1 MPRTMFHVAAIVAAL
16 VVGAPHAA
24 FAQSPKPLKLT
35 LNFLAGGP
43 QAGFLYAKSLG
54 LYETAGIDLTIE
66 EGRGSATT
74 AQMVAT
80 GQTDLGI
87 ADAPA
92 AIQLRA
98 KGAPVKVVAPILQ
111 TNGFAIM
118 ALEETGIRKPA
129 DLVGKRL
136 ALQQGTAQATLLDA
150 ILAANKIDPKQV
162 QIVSI
167 DPSAF
172 VGTLIEKK
180 VDAILGGA
188 DFQAVQLRD
197 RGFKITEMMYR
208 DVGVPTV
215 GLSVVARDDKIASDA
230 DLLKRFIAV
239 SLEGWELARKNP
251 AAASEAVSKMYPA
264 ASKEQVQK
272 QLDVALR
279 LICAPGAKSLAR
291 VPDANWTTTYQLM
304 TQYLQLPTTKPIG
317 DYYTND
323 LLPANAPACT

>member
-1 MPRTMFHVAAIVAAL
+1 MPRIVRAAAIVAAL
-16 VVGAPHAA
+16 IVGV
-24 FAQSPKPLKLT
+24 AQAQAPKPLKLT

-43 QAGFLYAKSLG
+43 QAGILYAKSLG
-54 LYETAGIDLTIE
+54 LYEKAGIDLTIE

-98 KGAPVKVVAPILQ
+98 KGAPLKVVAPILQ

-118 ALEETGIRKPA
+118 ALEESGIRKPS

-150 ILAANKIDPKQV
+150 ILAANKIDAKQV

-197 RGFKITEMMYR
+197 RGYKITEMM
-208 DVGVPTV
+208 
-215 GLSVVARDDKIASDA
+215 
-230 DLLKRFIAV
+230 
-239 SLEGWELARKNP
+239 
-251 AAASEAVSKMYPA
+251 
-264 ASKEQVQK
+264 
-272 QLDVALR
+272 
-279 LICAPGAKSLAR
+279 
-291 VPDANWTTTYQLM
+291 
-304 TQYLQLPTTKPIG
+304 
-317 DYYTND
+317 
-323 LLPANAPACT
+323 